1 MACPQSDVHAHV
13 AENNFRAAGFG
24 PETTEDGTMT
34 TAHDAGERGEI
45 SAPLARNI
53 DELMRRR
60 QRELANE
67 RFTDKVAAAM
77 AAFTGSNW
85 SLLVHAV
92 VFGIWILVNTGL
104 LPLVQPWDSSLVV
117 LAMIASVEAIFL
129 TTFVLMNQRRQA
141 RLEDDRAELTL
152 QMSLLAEEETTRIGE
167 LTLAIARKLGVELPS
182 QAEINE
188 LTTNVAPDAVLDE
201 IARKRPE

>member
-1 MACPQSDVHAHV
+1 
-13 AENNFRAAGFG
+13 
-24 PETTEDGTMT
+24 MT
-34 TAHDAGERGEI
+34 SADDAGDRREI

-60 QRELANE
+60 QRERANE

-92 VFGIWILVNTGL
+92 VFGIWILVNTAL
-104 LPLVQPWDSSLVV
+104 LPLVRPWDSSLVV
-117 LAMIASVEAIFL
+117 LAMMASVEAIFL

-182 QAEINE
+182 QADINE
-188 LTTNVAPDAVLDE
+188 LTTNVAPEAVLDE